1 MTTSEVCIDYNAPST
16 FLRKEIVLDLAEAT
30 KEECPAIS
38 EQLLDFGVVVG
49 TLIGMQSRCGFPMYA

>member
-1 MTTSEVCIDYNAPST
+1 MNLPIG
-16 FLRKEIVLDLAEAT
+16 FRMKEIVLDLAEAT

-49 TLIGMQSRCGFPMYA
+49 TLIGMQSRCGFPIYA

>member
-1 MTTSEVCIDYNAPST
+1 MNLPIG
-16 FLRKEIVLDLAEAT
+16 FRMKEIVLDLAEAT

-49 TLIGMQSRCGFPMYA
+49 TLIGMQSRCEFPMYA